1 MLNDQSITSPHNELQ
16 RSPGFFQK
24 RPPEVF
30 YKKMCSWKFR
40 KFHMKSPVLEP
51 LFNNVAGLQA
61 CNFIEKILQHWCF
74 PMKFVK
80 FLITPI
86 LKNIWERLFLGAWG
100 EGEVVF
106 AVGREMKIFSTVSQ
120 DFGKNMVG
128 KRDFQ
133 RWTVPVI
140 TGKNN
145 EKSEF
150 EIIKNGIAIFGHLL
164 KKLIFC
170 FYHLSGFWN
179 TLKTFEIS
187 ECYAVICKCQS
198 IFILHSLTKHS
209 NIWCIVTRRTS
220 WFLLLFDKHFS
231 NCLQMP
237 SKYSNTMLSICK
249 VSLRKIS

>member
-1 MLNDQSITSPHNELQ
+1 
-16 RSPGFFQK
+16 
-24 RPPEVF
+24 
-30 YKKMCSWKFR
+30 
-40 KFHMKSPVLEP
+40 
-51 LFNNVAGLQA
+51 
-61 CNFIEKILQHWCF
+61 
-74 PMKFVK
+74 MKFVK

-86 LKNIWERLFLGAWG
+86 LKNIWERLFLGAWE

-170 FYHLSGFWN
+170 F
-179 TLKTFEIS
+179 
-187 ECYAVICKCQS
+187 
-198 IFILHSLTKHS
+198 
-209 NIWCIVTRRTS
+209 
-220 WFLLLFDKHFS
+220 
-231 NCLQMP
+231 
-237 SKYSNTMLSICK
+237 
-249 VSLRKIS
+249 

>member
-1 MLNDQSITSPHNELQ
+1 MLSYEICEIFSNTYFE
-16 RSPGFFQK
+16 
-24 RPPEVF
+24 E
-30 YKKMCSWKFR
+30 Y
-40 KFHMKSPVLEP
+40 
-51 LFNNVAGLQA
+51 
-61 CNFIEKILQHWCF
+61 
-74 PMKFVK
+74 
-80 FLITPI
+80 
-86 LKNIWERLFLGAWG
+86 LGKTVSGRVWG
-100 EGEVVF
+100 GGGGVVF

-128 KRDFQ
+128 KRYFQ
-133 RWTVPVI
+133 RWTALVI

-209 NIWCIVTRRTS
+209 NI
-220 WFLLLFDKHFS
+220 
-231 NCLQMP
+231 
-237 SKYSNTMLSICK
+237 
-249 VSLRKIS
+249 